1 MDALAR
7 VANLIGGANG
17 ALLALG
23 RGIGAACLML
33 MLAAILAQVWFRYV
47 IGPPSPGPKR
57 PRASSCC
64 GRPA

>member
-7 VANLIGGANG
+7 VANLIGGAHG

-33 MLAAILAQVWFRYV
+33 MLAAILAHVWF
-47 IGPPSPGPKR
+47 
-57 PRASSCC
+57 AM
-64 GRPA
+64 